1 MQTTKHTNPKA
12 PRVLISG
19 GGTGGHVFPAIA
31 IADAVKAQAP
41 EAEILFVG
49 ALGKI
54 EMEKVPQAG
63 YRIEGLWISG
73 FQRKLTLRN
82 LLFPVKLLSSMW
94 KARRIVR
101 TFRPDVAVGVG
112 GFASGPTL
120 ENACRMGIPA
130 LVQEQNSYAGVTN
143 RLLANKVQRVCVAY
157 EGMERFF
164 PADKIVLTGNPVR
177 SDLARLM
184 ATKAEAAAHFQL
196 EADKQTV
203 LVFGGSLGALAL
215 NEAMLAN
222 TALMAAHSDVQ
233 FLWQCG
239 KLYIERF
246 SQCEA
251 ARLPNVRILPFVDR
265 MDLAYTLADVIVG
278 RAGALTISELCL
290 VGKPAILIPSPNVA
304 EDHQTK
310 NAQALAD
317 KSAAMMIP
325 NSEASARL
333 MKEALELLNDEARC
347 RQLSTNI
354 RTLAKPNA
362 AEEIARE
369 VLGLV
374 GHNHKTVKPA
384 FAKASADKTV
394 KPQNHKN

>member
-1 MQTTKHTNPKA
+1 MQTTKHTSTKA
-12 PRVLISG
+12 PRILISG

-31 IADAVKAQAP
+31 IADAVKKQAP

-82 LLFPVKLLSSMW
+82 LLFPIKLLSSMW

-101 TFRPDVAVGVG
+101 SFRPDVAVGVG

-157 EGMERFF
+157 EGMDRFF

-177 SDLARLM
+177 SDLARLT

-196 EADKQTV
+196 DADKRTV

-215 NEAMLAN
+215 NEAMA
-222 TALMAAHSDVQ
+222 AGKEQIAAHPDVQ

-251 ARLPNVRILPFVDR
+251 AQLPNVRVLPFVDR

-317 KSAAMMIP
+317 KGAALMIR
-325 NSEASARL
+325 NSEAMARL
-333 MKEALELLNDEARC
+333 VPEALELLNDEARC
-347 RQLSTNI
+347 RQLSANI

-369 VLGLV
+369 VLGL
-374 GHNHKTVKPA
+374 A
-384 FAKASADKTV
+384 ESC
-394 KPQNHKN
+394 

>member
-19 GGTGGHVFPAIA
+19 GGTGGHIFPAIA

-94 KARRIVR
+94 KARSIVR

-177 SDLARLM
+177 SDLARLT

-369 VLGLV
+369 VLGLI
-374 GHNHKTVKPA
+374 GHNHKTIKP
-384 FAKASADKTV
+384 
-394 KPQNHKN
+394 

>member
-94 KARRIVR
+94 KARSIVR

-177 SDLARLM
+177 SDLARLR

-196 EADKQTV
+196 EADKRTV

-222 TALMAAHSDVQ
+222 TAMMAAHSDVQ

-369 VLGLV
+369 VLGLI
-374 GHNHKTVKPA
+374 GHNHKTIKPA

>member
-1 MQTTKHTNPKA
+1 MQTTKHSNPKA

-73 FQRKLTLRN
+73 FQRKLSLRN

-177 SDLARLM
+177 SDLARLT

-196 EADKQTV
+196 EADKPTV

-222 TALMAAHSDVQ
+222 TALMAAHSGVQ

-317 KSAAMMIP
+317 KSAALMIP
-325 NSEASARL
+325 NSEAGARL

-369 VLGLV
+369 VLGLI
-374 GHNHKTVKPA
+374 G
-384 FAKASADKTV
+384 KANSRLAAHGSKLS
-394 KPQNHKN
+394 KN

>member
-120 ENACRMGIPA
+120 ENAYRMGIPA

-317 KSAAMMIP
+317 KSAALMIP

-369 VLGLV
+369 VLRLV
-374 GHNHKTVKPA
+374 GRQ
-384 FAKASADKTV
+384 KA
-394 KPQNHKN
+394 

>member
-1 MQTTKHTNPKA
+1 MQQTKHTSTQA

-31 IADAVKAQAP
+31 IADAVKALAP

-177 SDLARLM
+177 SDLARLT

-196 EADKQTV
+196 EADKPTV

-222 TALMAAHSDVQ
+222 TALMAAHSKVQ

-317 KSAAMMIP
+317 KSAALMIP

-333 MKEALELLNDEARC
+333 VKEALELLNDEARC

-369 VLGLV
+369 VLLLV
-374 GHNHKTVKPA
+374 GT
-384 FAKASADKTV
+384 
-394 KPQNHKN
+394 